1 MKAATQASSPS
12 TAIEGGAGSRLPAL
26 NDWVAQVAALTRPAA
41 IHWCDGSDAEN
52 ALLTKQMLA
61 DGTLLIG
68 EDDSG
73 TA

>member
-41 IHWCDGSDAEN
+41 IHWCDGSEAEYDR
-52 ALLTKQMLA
+52 L
-61 DGTLLIG
+61 
-68 EDDSG
+68 
-73 TA
+73 